1 MAELL
6 QSTDLT
12 EEQFTELE
20 EILEQCMEGAWFCRE
35 RTLHEEI
42 DQWNKSSDR
51 KTQAGKA

>member
-20 EILEQCMEGAWFCRE
+20 EILEQCMEG
-35 RTLHEEI
+35 HG
-42 DQWNKSSDR
+42 S
-51 KTQAGKA
+51 AGKERSMKK